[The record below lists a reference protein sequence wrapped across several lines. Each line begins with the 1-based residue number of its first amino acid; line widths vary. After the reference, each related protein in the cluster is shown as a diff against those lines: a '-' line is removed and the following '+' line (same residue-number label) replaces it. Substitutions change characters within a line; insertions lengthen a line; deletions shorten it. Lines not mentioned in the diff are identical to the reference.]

1 MLDASIV
8 SNPVHR
14 PQGRVFDR
22 IAMHG
27 GAAVCVSI
35 ITAAKLRHGC
45 IGKALRGWRRTSMP
59 SWPASTCFPS
69 RGHDTMVSL
78 AYAKSERTM
87 NARKW

>member
-8 SNPVHR
+8 CDPVHR

-22 IAMHG
+22 IATHG

-45 IGKALRGWRRTSMP
+45 IGKALRG
-59 SWPASTCFPS
+59 
-69 RGHDTMVSL
+69 
-78 AYAKSERTM
+78 
-87 NARKW
+87 

>member
-8 SNPVHR
+8 SDPIHR

-22 IAMHG
+22 IATHG

-45 IGKALRGWRRTSMP
+45 IGKGSARLAAHVDAVL
-59 SWPASTCFPS
+59 ASIDVLPFEGS
-69 RGHDTMVSL
+69 RHDGEPCV
-78 AYAKSERTM
+78 R
-87 NARKW
+87 